1 MPTWTPS
8 HSSTTVSLT
17 CACLGTEMKSSAVRR
32 NHMSAHAKLQMPL
45 STPGAK
51 TSPAVSFQDLAQ
63 TLLYS
68 CCLNLY
74 HLTRSNQNNVF
85 QISIQ
90 GTIRHSGKKVVDIC
104 VHHITPLSSMYLKPH
119 VDWLK
124 WFIVWCKPLGFFPVY
139 RARTVCELQSCF
151 ECTHRTAW

>member
-8 HSSTTVSLT
+8 HSLTTVSLT
-17 CACLGTEMKSSAVRR
+17 CACLGAETKSCAVRWK
-32 NHMSAHAKLQMPL
+32 HMSAHAKLQMSS
-45 STPGAK
+45 STTGVK
-51 TSPAVSFQDLAQ
+51 TTHAVSFQDLAQ
-63 TLLYS
+63 TQCLL
-68 CCLNLY
+68 CFLNL
-74 HLTRSNQNNVF
+74 LPFTRRNQNNVF